1 MNRQPPVQAP
11 VLFQYGDRWSDDFF
25 TGAKNRILELQRDN
39 GAIPW
44 YDGGVIDPWN
54 HTEAAMGLTVLGE
67 TEAARKAFAYLT
79 QSQLDDGSWWGQLG
93 SAVPFDE
100 EEQKYTGGEE
110 GAGKSIRDT
119 NFVSYIA
126 TGAWHHYLIT
136 EDKAWLRAIWPH
148 IDAAMNFVIAH
159 QSEHGEIRWAANDP
173 HTPED
178 DALITGCSS
187 IYKSL
192 ECAGLVA
199 RELGHS
205 RTDWCNARTRLGNAL
220 RDKPHRFDR
229 TWEPKDRYS
238 MDWYYPVLA
247 GALKGE
253 AARRRIASKWDI
265 FVAEGKGCRCVL
277 DQPWVTVAES
287 AELTMAL
294 LAAGQRDMAE
304 RLLSWQH
311 QWRDEAG
318 AYWMGYQFEMEV
330 AWPSEK
336 PAWTAAAIILATDAV
351 TGTTAAANLFDQR
364 HLAEA
369 AE

>member
-1 MNRQPPVQAP
+1 MTH
-11 VLFQYGDRWSDDFF
+11 LTYGDPIPDHFF
-25 TGAKNRILELQRDN
+25 DGSRARILDLQRDN

-54 HTEAAMGLTVLGE
+54 HTEAAMGLTVIGE
-67 TEAARKAFAYLT
+67 TERARLAFRYLMET
-79 QSQLDDGSWWGQLG
+79 QLKDGSWWGQLG

-100 EEQKYTGGEE
+100 EDHYTGGDE
-110 GAGKSIRDT
+110 GAGKPIRDT
-119 NFVSYIA
+119 NFTAYIA

-136 EDKAWLRAIWPH
+136 RDRKWLGTVWPH
-148 IDAAMNFVIAH
+148 VEAAIEFVVAH
-159 QSEHGEIRWAANDP
+159 QSAHGDIRWAANDP

-178 DALITGCSS
+178 DALITGSSS

-192 ECAGLVA
+192 ECAIHIA
-199 RELGHS
+199 QELGKSSH
-205 RTDWCNARTRLGNAL
+205 DWIAARARLGTAL

-229 TWEPKDRYS
+229 TWESKERYS

-247 GALKGE
+247 GVITGE

-287 AELTMAL
+287 AELVMAL
-294 LAAGQRDMAE
+294 LVAGERKKAE
-304 RLLSWQH
+304 ALLSWQH
-311 QWRDEAG
+311 QWRADCG
-318 AYWMGYQFEMEV
+318 AYWMGYQFVENV
-330 AWPSEK
+330 AWPAEK
-336 PAWTAAAIILATDAV
+336 PAWTAAAVILATDAV
-351 TGTTAAANLFDQR
+351 TGTTPASRLFAER
-364 HLAEA
+364 TLAEA

>member
-1 MNRQPPVQAP
+1 MTH
-11 VLFQYGDRWSDDFF
+11 LTWGDRLPENFF
-25 TGAKNRILELQRDN
+25 GGSRARILELQRDN

-67 TEAARKAFAYLT
+67 VDHARRAFQYLADT
-79 QSQLDDGSWWGQLG
+79 QLKDGSWWGQLG
-93 SAVPFDE
+93 AAVPFDE
-100 EEQKYTGGEE
+100 EEQRFTGDEAD
-110 GAGKSIRDT
+110 AGHPVRDT
-119 NFVSYIA
+119 NFAAYIA

-136 EDKAWLRAIWPH
+136 RDRKWLAGIWPH
-148 IDAAMNFVIAH
+148 VEAAMGFVLAH
-159 QSEHGEIRWAANDP
+159 QTSHGDIRWAANDP

-192 ECAGLVA
+192 ECAAQIA
-199 RELGHS
+199 RELGHPS
-205 RTDWCNARTRLGNAL
+205 RHLMEARAKLGEAL

-247 GALKGE
+247 GVVTGE
-253 AARRRIASKWDI
+253 AARKRLAWKWDI
-265 FVAEGKGCRCVL
+265 FVAEGKGCRCVM

-294 LAAGQRDMAE
+294 LVAGERRKAE
-304 RLLSWQH
+304 AMLSWQH
-311 QWRDEAG
+311 QWKADCG
-318 AYWMGYQFEMEV
+318 AYWMGYQFEDKV
-330 AWPSEK
+330 AWPTEK
-336 PAWTAAAIILATDAV
+336 PAWTAAAIILATDAIV
-351 TGTTAAANLFDQR
+351 GLTPAAHLFAER
-364 HLAEA
+364 TLAEA